1 MKTSIYLNLII
12 FCCTLFFW
20 SCDSSDIV
28 NNGGDDTIDPPE
40 KIDLTIAEQRIA
52 ELSADLGAKFFALM
66 MQEHAGDA
74 EKTNFMISPYSLNS
88 TLAMLWNGAKG
99 DTKAE
104 IETVMGFDN
113 EDSDIVNGYFKKVGN
128 ALLEIDPLTKLAI
141 ANSIWY
147 KKDAILKSDFKES
160 IEKWHNAEIKG
171 VDFSLPTTKNEMNQW
186 CSDNTNNLIN
196 NVIEETN
203 ASDLIYL
210 MNALYFKGQWMQDYE
225 FKESNT
231 RLLEFTLEDESKTT
245 VPIMNQRNHLRQVEN
260 EVFTGVSL
268 PFGNNAFSMR
278 LFLPQEGVSL
288 NEMVSELATPGYQA
302 SNGEWEIGAIN
313 LFMPKFKIAYKHS
326 YNDVL
331 TKMGM
336 EKTFSGEGD
345 YSGAFEGL
353 DMSVS
358 NVEQHTFLEVN
369 EKGAEA
375 AAVTVVNGTTAPLF
389 RAVVFNRPFVFQ
401 IRENSTGCVLFMGR
415 VGNPAMQ

>member
-1 MKTSIYLNLII
+1 
-12 FCCTLFFW
+12 
-20 SCDSSDIV
+20 
-28 NNGGDDTIDPPE
+28 
-40 KIDLTIAEQRIA
+40 
-52 ELSADLGAKFFALM
+52 
-66 MQEHAGDA
+66 
-74 EKTNFMISPYSLNS
+74 
-88 TLAMLWNGAKG
+88 
-99 DTKAE
+99 
-104 IETVMGFDN
+104 
-113 EDSDIVNGYFKKVGN
+113 
-128 ALLEIDPLTKLAI
+128 
-141 ANSIWY
+141 
-147 KKDAILKSDFKES
+147 
-160 IEKWHNAEIKG
+160 
-171 VDFSLPTTKNEMNQW
+171 MNQW
-186 CSDNTNNLIN
+186 CSDNTNNLIK

-288 NEMVSELATPGYQA
+288 NEMVSELATPGYHA
-302 SNGEWEIGAIN
+302 SSEEWEIGAIN